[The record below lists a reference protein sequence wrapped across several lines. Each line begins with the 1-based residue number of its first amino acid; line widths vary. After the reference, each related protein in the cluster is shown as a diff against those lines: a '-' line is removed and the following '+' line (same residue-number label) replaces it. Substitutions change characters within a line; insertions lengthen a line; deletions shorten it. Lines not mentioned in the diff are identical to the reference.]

1 MGLDMYLTKKTYIGA
16 NYPHNEVQGSVSI
29 RTKEGPVNV
38 KLNRITEII
47 EEVGYWRK
55 ANAIHGWFVENVQGG
70 EDDCRAYEVEL
81 SQLLELKAIIL
92 KIQNAK
98 GKKRESLA
106 MELLP
111 PCDGFF
117 FGSEKNRR
125 WLLARLA
132 GHSRHYRPS
141 RGGGRRKRQA
151 RGMGELAISSK
162 LVKLTI
168 NRKD

>member
-92 KIQNAK
+92 KIQNEK

-106 MELLP
+106 TELLP
-111 PCDGFF
+111 PRDGFF
-117 FGSEKNRR
+117 FGSEKIDDGY
-125 WLLARLA
+125 WQDLQDTLDIIARVEA
-132 GHSRHYRPS
+132 EAAESDKH
-141 RGGGRRKRQA
+141 GGWVSWRYQA
-151 RGMGELAISSK
+151 SW
-162 LVKLTI
+162 
-168 NRKD
+168 

>member
-98 GKKRESLA
+98 GKKRESLT

-117 FGSEKNRR
+117 FGSEKIDDGY
-125 WLLARLA
+125 WQDLQDTLDIIARIEA
-132 GHSRHYRPS
+132 EAAESDKH
-141 RGGGRRKRQA
+141 GGWVSWQYQA
-151 RGMGELAISSK
+151 SW
-162 LVKLTI
+162 
-168 NRKD
+168 